1 MANGMS
7 APLRF
12 PRAMAVTAAMITLAA
27 GAHVMAGGSLPQPVI
42 FLGLVALVLA
52 PVMILARFK
61 VAAPAM
67 AGLLVASQLIL
78 HEAFGALS
86 VSGGS
91 QHVAVGHLH
100 GSGPVLPA
108 TALTPDYALPS
119 TLMLV
124 LHAAATLAT
133 ALVLARGEAAVWAL
147 AAWLRPLIRILTPV
161 VISDWPLQPA
171 PPAVV
176 VLSRWRNLRLPARRG
191 PPLVPTAP

>member
-1 MANGMS
+1 MS

-12 PRAMAVTAAMITLAA
+12 PRAMAVTTAMVALAA
-27 GAHVMAGGSLPQPVI
+27 GAHVMAGGALPHPVI

-52 PVMILARFK
+52 PVMILASFK

-78 HEAFGALS
+78 HEAFNALS
-86 VSGGS
+86 MPAGF
-91 QHVAVGHLH
+91 QHIAVGHLH
-100 GSGPVLPA
+100 GPGSVLPA
-108 TALTPDYALPS
+108 TAFTPDYAVPN

-133 ALVLARGEAAVWAL
+133 AVVLARGEAAVWAL
-147 AAWLRPLIRILTPV
+147 AVWLRPIIRILTPV
-161 VISDWPLQPA
+161 VIPDWPLQPA
-171 PPAVV
+171 RPAVV

>member
-1 MANGMS
+1 MS

-12 PRAMAVTAAMITLAA
+12 PRAMAVTTAMVALAA
-27 GAHVMAGGSLPQPVI
+27 GAHVMAGGALPHPVI

-78 HEAFGALS
+78 HEAFNALS
-86 VSGGS
+86 TPAGF

-100 GSGPVLPA
+100 GPGSVLPA
-108 TALTPDYALPS
+108 SAFTPDYAVPN

-133 ALVLARGEAAVWAL
+133 AVVLARGEAAVWAL
-147 AAWLRPLIRILTPV
+147 AAWLRPIIRIITPV
-161 VISDWPLQPA
+161 VIPDWPLQPA
-171 PPAVV
+171 RPAVV

>member
-1 MANGMS
+1 MS

-12 PRAMAVTAAMITLAA
+12 PRAMAVTTAMVALAA
-27 GAHVMAGGSLPQPVI
+27 SAHVMAGGALPHPVI

-52 PVMILARFK
+52 PVMILARSK

-78 HEAFGALS
+78 HEAFNALS
-86 VSGGS
+86 MPAGF
-91 QHVAVGHLH
+91 QHIAVGHLH
-100 GSGPVLPA
+100 GPGSVLPA
-108 TALTPDYALPS
+108 TAFTPDYAVPN

-133 ALVLARGEAAVWAL
+133 AVVLARGEAAVWAL
-147 AAWLRPLIRILTPV
+147 AAWLRPTIRILTPV
-161 VISDWPLQPA
+161 VIPDWPLQPA
-171 PPAVV
+171 RPAVV

>member
-12 PRAMAVTAAMITLAA
+12 PRALAVTTAMIALAA

-67 AGLLVASQLIL
+67 AALLVASQLIL
-78 HEAFGALS
+78 HEAFAALS
-86 VSGGS
+86 VPAGAL
-91 QHVAVGHLH
+91 HTAVGHLH

-108 TALTPDYALPS
+108 IALTPDHAVPS

-147 AAWLRPLIRILTPV
+147 AAWLRPLVRILTPV
-161 VISDWPLQPA
+161 VIPDWPLHPA

-191 PPLVPTAP
+191 PPLVRTAP

>member
-1 MANGMS
+1 MS

-12 PRAMAVTAAMITLAA
+12 PRAMAVTTAMLALAA
-27 GAHVMAGGSLPQPVI
+27 GAHVMAGGSLPHPAI
-42 FLGLVALVLA
+42 FAGLVALVLA

-78 HEAFGALS
+78 HEAFNALS
-86 VSGGS
+86 VPASF
-91 QHVAVGHLH
+91 QHLAAGHFH
-100 GSGPVLPA
+100 GAGPVLPA
-108 TALTPDYALPS
+108 TALTPDYAVPS

-124 LHAAATLAT
+124 LHAAATLVT

-147 AAWLRPLIRILTPV
+147 AAWLRPIIRNLTPV
-161 VISDWPLQPA
+161 VIPDWPLQPA

-191 PPLVPTAP
+191 PPLVPSAP